1 MDQFMVDV
9 TGIVDAAED
18 DEVTLIGRDGD
29 GFISVEELA
38 GTGGGFH
45 YEIIC
50 GIGKRVPRVY
60 IRDGRVI
67 GKKDYF
73 NDIWNNL
80 KKIEEKYLDKIFN
93 HNDYFITDD
102 ESELFYEQ
110 GIYLENIEWTDD
122 DINDIPPIKIY
133 YVTIRFWIIS
143 LLCSLIGLIILKLR

>member
-73 NDIWNNL
+73 NDI
-80 KKIEEKYLDKIFN
+80 
-93 HNDYFITDD
+93 
-102 ESELFYEQ
+102 YE
-110 GIYLENIEWTDD
+110 GFGYM
-122 DINDIPPIKIY
+122 
-133 YVTIRFWIIS
+133 
-143 LLCSLIGLIILKLR
+143 